1 MTRAVSERA
10 DVIPLIAEAFRDLGY
25 DGASMSRITERTGLG
40 KGSLYHFF
48 PGGKEEMASAVLAEV
63 DEWFDRHIFVPLRER
78 EPRVAIG
85 QMWRGVDEYFR
96 SGRRVCLVGAFAL
109 DETRDRFAGVVA
121 DYFWRW
127 IEALSDALRRAG
139 CAPDV
144 ARELAEDAVIAIQG
158 AIVLSRALD
167 DTEIFARTL
176 DRLSARLGA

>member
-1 MTRAVSERA
+1 MGRAVSERA

-63 DEWFDRHIFVPLRER
+63 DEWFDLHIFVPLRQKPPR
-78 EPRVAIG
+78 EAIIG
-85 QMWRGVDEYFR
+85 MWIAVNKYFL

-127 IEALSDALRRAG
+127 IEALADALRRG
-139 CAPDV
+139 GHTNDK
-144 ARELAEDAVIAIQG
+144 ARALAEDAVIGIQG

-167 DTEIFARTL
+167 DEGIFTRALERMA
-176 DRLSARLGA
+176 ARLAV